1 MTIPAPA
8 ATANSKGQG
17 WRLAGLLAVL
27 AAFGI
32 AMPTDRFKAAVKTR
46 QSCRNL
52 KNGCQAQPD
61 SKGNDS

>member
-8 ATANSKGQG
+8 ATANGKGQG
-17 WRLAGLLAVL
+17 WRLAGLLAYL
-27 AAFGI
+27 
-32 AMPTDRFKAAVKTR
+32 KTR

-52 KNGCQAQPD
+52 KNGFQAQPD